1 MPDEPRRG
9 TKTAYVTRIDAL
21 LKSLNNLEDEAVRRA
36 VSLLRDA
43 MREINQRVV
52 TAEGWKL
59 SNLESL
65 KRQVTDIMAQF
76 QTQYTA
82 AFAQMQA
89 QAYQIGIDTVDNP
102 LKVSGVTLTPARLS
116 QQIVAV
122 LQGFSADLIKNIST
136 QTLTSINATLA
147 QSLLGLQSPFDAQ
160 KRITQIVGASD
171 SLRDLTGIS
180 ARAESIFRTE
190 IGRISSIATQAR
202 QEQVARE
209 VPDMMK
215 VWVATGDHRT
225 RSGHLAAHGQTVKID
240 EPFHVAPLIGQPKE
254 EIMYPHD
261 PGASEANSINC
272 RCRSISWRAGYGAP
286 VPKTTARVEQQK
298 QTRGMEWMR

>member
-9 TKTAYVTRIDAL
+9 TKTAYIARTDAL
-21 LKSLNNLEDEAVRRA
+21 LKSLDRLEDEAVRRA
-36 VSLLRDA
+36 VALLREA
-43 MREINQRVV
+43 AREINQRVI

-65 KRQVTDIMAQF
+65 RRQITDIMAQF
-76 QTQYTA
+76 QTRYGA

-89 QAYQIGIDTVDNP
+89 QAYQIGIDTVDSP
-102 LKVSGVTLTPARLS
+102 LKVSGITLTPARLS

-122 LQGFSADLIKNIST
+122 LQGFSADLIKNISA
-136 QTLTSINATLA
+136 QALTSINATLT

-215 VWVATGDHRT
+215 AWVATGDHRT

-254 EIMYPHD
+254 EIMYPRD
-261 PGASEANSINC
+261 PRASAGNSINC
-272 RCRSISWRAGYGAP
+272 RCRSVSWREGYGALMP
-286 VPKTTARVEQQK
+286 GTTAQVEKQK
-298 QTRGMEWMR
+298 AIRGMEWAR